1 MELAKTVQQ
10 REQGGAGA
18 WRVGDIWEWE
28 NGKQIRPGKGHGVL
42 LHSGGEQDRLKKR
55 VVGKT
60 TPLLLLSP
68 VCKRQHCLRKG
79 FLQMIYGLRHT
90 ETAK

>member
-1 MELAKTVQQ
+1 MELAKTAAEGARWGRGMESGGHLGVGKWEANMTWKRTWGPAAQQ
-10 REQGGAGA
+10 RRAGQA
-18 WRVGDIWEWE
+18 EE
-28 NGKQIRPGKGHGVL
+28 
-42 LHSGGEQDRLKKR
+42 R

-68 VCKRQHCLRKG
+68 ICKRQCCLRKG
-79 FLQMIYGLRHT
+79 FLQMIYGLRHM

>member
-1 MELAKTVQQ
+1 M
-10 REQGGAGA
+10 G
-18 WRVGDIWEWE
+18 
-28 NGKQIRPGKGHGVL
+28 PGHGEWGT
-42 LHSGGEQDRLKKR
+42 SGSGKMGSKYGLEKDMGPAAQRRRAGQAEER

-79 FLQMIYGLRHT
+79 FLQMIYGLRHM